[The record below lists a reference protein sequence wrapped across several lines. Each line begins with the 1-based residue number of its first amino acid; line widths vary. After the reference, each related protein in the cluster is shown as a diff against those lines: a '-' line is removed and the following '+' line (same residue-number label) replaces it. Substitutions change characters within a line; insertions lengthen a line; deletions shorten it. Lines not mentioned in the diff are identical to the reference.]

1 MSIKIKSA
9 TIFRFDGVSRG
20 RIFQRKSPP
29 IVSRIHASNSSLLP
43 VKCLLMPVLLEPPF
57 VLSDHLQNVV
67 GDTEVCLG
75 NVAPWITKPSLRIHP
90 AVSPCSLRAIT
101 DSFHEFVKAPAQR

>member
-29 IVSRIHASNSSLLP
+29 IVSRIHASNCCLLP
-43 VKCLLMPVLLEPPF
+43 VKCLHMPVFFEPPIALF
-57 VLSDHLQNVV
+57 DYLQNVASSHSCAA
-67 GDTEVCLG
+67 T
-75 NVAPWITKPSLRIHP
+75 A
-90 AVSPCSLRAIT
+90 
-101 DSFHEFVKAPAQR
+101 DSFHEFVKAPVQRHCSPVPSSVFRGPRGS